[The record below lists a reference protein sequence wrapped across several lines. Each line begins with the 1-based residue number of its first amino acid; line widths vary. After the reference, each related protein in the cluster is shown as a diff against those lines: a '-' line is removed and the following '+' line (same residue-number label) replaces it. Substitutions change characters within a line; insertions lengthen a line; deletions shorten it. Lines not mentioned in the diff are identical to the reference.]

1 MEKINL
7 KESET
12 IELKK
17 STSELKEALVSI
29 SAILNKHQKGEIYFG
44 VKNDG
49 TVAGQDVSERTIRE
63 ISKAISDSI
72 EPKIY
77 PKVSKLEIHG
87 KSCIWVD
94 FSGEE
99 TPYYAYGRAY
109 IRVGDEN
116 RLLSAKELEN
126 FILKK
131 NRDRLRWDNQVCKN
145 AALED
150 IDDNSIKK
158 FVELT
163 KDSKRINISNESK
176 EKILKNLN
184 LINDNQLTNA
194 AIILFGRNP
203 SKFFNNAVVKCGRF
217 RGVTKEEFID
227 MKDFEGNLFDCLD
240 KSISFFKEHLRLSA
254 KIEGLYRKEKWE
266 IPIEALR
273 EAVINA
279 LIHRD
284 YFSAGFAYIK
294 IYDSDIVIANPG
306 KLPDKIKIRDLYKEH
321 ESLPNNPLIAR
332 AFYYTGCICL
342 ANF

>member
-1 MEKINL
+1 MEKIKL

-77 PKVSKLEIHG
+77 PKVSKLELDG
-87 KSCIWVD
+87 KSCIWVE

-99 TPYYAYGRAY
+99 TQYYAYGRYY

-131 NRDRLRWDNQVCKN
+131 NRDKLRWDNQVCKN
-145 AALED
+145 AALDD
-150 IDDNSIKK
+150 IDNNAINK

-163 KDSKRINISNESK
+163 NDSKRINISNENK

-184 LINDNQLTNA
+184 LIKDNQLTNA
-194 AIILFGRNP
+194 AILLFGKKP
-203 SKFFNNAVVKCGRF
+203 SKFFNNAVIKCGRF

-227 MKDFEGNLFDCLD
+227 MKDFEGNLFD
-240 KSISFFKEHLRLSA
+240 
-254 KIEGLYRKEKWE
+254 
-266 IPIEALR
+266 
-273 EAVINA
+273 
-279 LIHRD
+279 
-284 YFSAGFAYIK
+284 
-294 IYDSDIVIANPG
+294 
-306 KLPDKIKIRDLYKEH
+306 
-321 ESLPNNPLIAR
+321 
-332 AFYYTGCICL
+332 
-342 ANF
+342 